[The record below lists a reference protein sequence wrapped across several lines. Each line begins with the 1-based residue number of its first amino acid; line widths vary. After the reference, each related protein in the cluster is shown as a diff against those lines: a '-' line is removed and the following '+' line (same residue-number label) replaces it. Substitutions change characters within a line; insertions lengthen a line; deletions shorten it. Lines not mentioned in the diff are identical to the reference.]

1 MLLFCCLVVLL
12 FCCPIDI
19 LYLHRLSFYPSLA
32 GRESSGWQFFCVFQ
46 HKNAT
51 FLHKFTYFQRFFTE
65 K

>member
-1 MLLFCCLVVLL
+1 MLLFCCLVVSL

-19 LYLHRLSFYPSLA
+19 LYLQSLPSYPSLA

-51 FLHKFTYFQRFFTE
+51 FSHKFTYFRRFFIE